1 MRNMAP
7 IKCAAIMLCA
17 WLVTSVA
24 GAQQSGDWIFD
35 VFVQKCR
42 ESGGAPG
49 TTLQEYRRG
58 EKFQCRS
65 GGGSGASN
73 PAPCGPDE
81 KRNVDWVFA
90 DAGAR
95 GSYSDARKQGKS
107 AFDSV
112 IHAQRHNRAVQN
124 KLRLCQGWVVAY
136 LASLGQSGTQ
146 PGAPPSLGNRKLG
159 KADCDCIS
167 VLPVATG
174 FKVTSRCAALKVSV
188 LFIDAFR
195 PHGIHTE
202 ATGWAQAGIVGG
214 GRDGNVSP
222 PKTYKVPSIK
232 AVALAN
238 DDNSWTCQF

>member
-7 IKCAAIMLCA
+7 IKCAAIIVCT

-42 ESGGAPG
+42 ESGGSPG

-65 GGGSGASN
+65 GGGSGASK
-73 PAPCGPDE
+73 PEPCEIDA
-81 KRNVDWVFA
+81 KRNVDWVFENT
-90 DAGAR
+90 GAR
-95 GSYSDARKQGKS
+95 GTYTDARKQGKS

-112 IHAQRHNRAVQN
+112 IYAQRHNVAVQD
-124 KLRLCQGWVVAY
+124 KLRLCRDWVVSY
-136 LASLGQSGTQ
+136 LASRGQSGTQ

-159 KADCDCIS
+159 VADCECIS
-167 VLPVATG
+167 VLPLATG
-174 FKVTSRCAALKVSV
+174 FRVTSRCAALKVSV
-188 LFIDAFR
+188 LFVDAFQT
-195 PHGIHTE
+195 HGVHTE
-202 ATGWAQAGIVGG
+202 APGWAQAGIVGG
-214 GRDGNVSP
+214 GREGAVRP
-222 PKTYKVPSIK
+222 PRTYKVPSIK

-238 DDNSWTCQF
+238 DDNHWTCEF